1 MASDINPNNIDGSYP
16 VAGQDNNSQGF
27 RDNFTNIKQNFQFAE
42 DEINDLQ
49 TKVVLKAALVGTSL
63 DNNMN
68 DNLIYAALIRDFSA
82 SRVQVTPAGT
92 PLTAT
97 LNYASGHYQTFSTTA
112 STTLAFS
119 NFPAAGTYGYLRVQ
133 IQITNVAHTITIPAS
148 VSLGLS
154 GIQGISPG
162 TSGVSNT
169 ITFGATGYFEFAFST
184 SDGGATIT
192 LFDLNRALTNFTA
205 ADIQTDDITAT
216 GNVTVAKSVF
226 TGNLVATGFSSATGN
241 VTGGNVVTTGL
252 VTATGNVRGGNI
264 TTAGTVSSTG
274 DVTGVNLNGR
284 LRPPAGGTTSA
295 SAPLI
300 FVSGALV
307 NVPSQTLLAGSLEYD
322 GAAIYAAPTADQ
334 RGIVPAMHYRIT
346 TTQRTL
352 TNGATAQDVFDP
364 LADITLPAA
373 TAYFFEAMYLVAPGA
388 NMNAVTMSTLFDVV
402 SGSLTDI
409 SYVATSSVGTQAAV
423 GSTTTRL
430 IVVPTASV
438 VTAAAAGGDASNF
451 VVQLRGVIRT
461 LAATVLT
468 PQIAFSG
475 TPGSTTVVLRPSSY
489 IQITPMGISAA
500 ISVGRWV

>member
-1 MASDINPNNIDGSYP
+1 MASNINPNNIDGAYP

-27 RDNFTNIKQNFQFAE
+27 RDNFTNIKQNFQYAE

-49 TKVVLKAALVGTSL
+49 TKAVLKAALVGSVL

-68 DNLIYAALIRDFSA
+68 DNLLYAARIQDFSA
-82 SRVQVTPAGT
+82 TRVQVTPAGT

-97 LNYASGHYQTFSTTA
+97 INYASGHYQTFSTTA
-112 STTLAFS
+112 STTLAFT
-119 NFPAAGTYGYLRVQ
+119 NFPAAGTYGYVRIQ
-133 IQITNVAHTITIPAS
+133 IQITNIAHTITVPAA

-154 GIQGISPG
+154 GIQGINPG
-162 TSGVSNT
+162 TSGVSNS
-169 ITFGATGYFEFAFST
+169 ISFGATGYYEFAFST
-184 SDGGATIT
+184 SDAGATIT

-205 ADIQTDDITAT
+205 ADIQTDDI
-216 GNVTVAKSVF
+216 S
-226 TGNLVATGFSSATGN
+226 ATGFVSAAGNVIGGNLITGGFASATGN
-241 VTGGNVVTTGL
+241 VTGGNVVTAGV

-274 DVTGVNLNGR
+274 NVTGVNVNGFV
-284 LRPPAGGTTSA
+284 RPTAGGTTTA

-300 FVSGALV
+300 FASGSLV
-307 NVPSQTLLAGSLEYD
+307 NLPTQTLSGGSMEYD
-322 GAAIYAAPTADQ
+322 GASIYAAAAANQ
-334 RGIVPAMHYRIT
+334 RGIVPATHYRIT

-352 TNGATAQDVFDP
+352 TNSATAQDVFAAP
-364 LADITLPAA
+364 ADITLPAA
-373 TAYFFEAMYLVAPGA
+373 TAYFFQAMYLVAPGA

-423 GSTTTRL
+423 GSTTARL
-430 IVVPTASV
+430 ITVPTASV

-451 VVQLRGVIRT
+451 LVQLRGVIRT

-468 PQIAFSG
+468 PQLAFSG

-489 IQITPMGISAA
+489 IQLTPMGTSSATA
-500 ISVGRWV
+500 VGYWV

>member
-27 RDNFTNIKQNFQFAE
+27 RDNFTNIKQNFQYAE

-49 TKVVLKAALVGTSL
+49 TKSVLKAALVGTTL
-63 DNNMN
+63 DNNMG

-112 STTLAFS
+112 STTLAFT
-119 NFPAAGTYGYLRVQ
+119 NFPAAGTYGYFRVQ
-133 IQITNVAHTITIPAS
+133 IQITNIAHTITIPAS

-169 ITFGATGYFEFAFST
+169 ISFGATGYYEFAFST

-216 GNVTVAKSVF
+216 GFVSAAGNVVA
-226 TGNLVATGFSSATGN
+226 GNLITSGFSSATGN
-241 VTGGNVVTTGL
+241 VTGGNVITTGL

-274 DVTGVNLNGR
+274 NVNGVNLNGFI
-284 LRPPAGGTTSA
+284 RPTAGGTTSTT
-295 SAPLI
+295 APLI
-300 FVSGALV
+300 FTSGSLV
-307 NVPSQTLLAGSLEYD
+307 NAPTQSLAGGSMEYD
-322 GAAIYAAPTADQ
+322 GASVYVAPTANQ
-334 RGIVPAMHYRIT
+334 RGVVPAMHYRIT
-346 TTQRTL
+346 TSQLTL
-352 TNGATAQDVFDP
+352 TNGATAQDVFDSP
-364 LADITLPAA
+364 ADITLPAA
-373 TAYFFEAMYLVAPGA
+373 TAYFLEAMYLIAPGA

-409 SYVATSSVGTQAAV
+409 SYVATSSVGVQTAV

-430 IVVPTASV
+430 VLVPTSSV

-451 VVQLRGVIRT
+451 TVQLRGVIRT

-468 PQIAFSG
+468 PQLAFSG

-489 IQITPMGISAA
+489 IRLTPMGTSSAT
-500 ISVGRWV
+500 SVGYWI